1 MNYIEI
7 NYEEISRVISKLI
20 GELEAEQTEVSGH
33 YSSLAGQFAES
44 AGAEADALRNLQD
57 TEKEL
62 MQELIQVL
70 QKFGNS
76 IQFAANEFRMMD
88 QTGASKMTQKK

>member
-1 MNYIEI
+1 MNHIEI
-7 NYEEISRVISKLI
+7 NYEEISQVVSKLI
-20 GELEAEQTEVSGH
+20 GELETGQTEVSGH
-33 YSSLAGQFAES
+33 YSSLAGQFTES
-44 AGAEADALRNLQD
+44 AGAEADALRSLQD

-76 IQFAANEFRMMD
+76 IRFAANEFRTLD
-88 QTGASKMTQKK
+88 QTGASKMTQEK